1 MATNGVIAAEQQQ
14 PVQVIAEEQVPPA
27 AGPRPRARGYSFG
40 QQLPLPR
47 TRLAISFAW
56 NEVHIPVGTL
66 FRGPVRQ
73 VYACM
78 THSDYEKLLAV
89 AFLLC
94 LTLIRPNFLLV
105 IAAGLISPLF
115 GPVMTSIVGS
125 INGDREFCWMGL
137 KNALIGIAI
146 SAIMGLAVG
155 LVLYGIGHLG
165 LNADLTAEGILYQC
179 NYLSMFVRYNI
190 AILIGAVSI
199 LFFMDLSL
207 FYFARWAISS
217 SLLLPAVRAGVQL
230 GLGLATQMLQPGRHM
245 CGNLFKSYKP
255 QFSDH
260 METEL
265 MMSSLASVV
274 QVAGN
279 LFCITVTGTFLLRW
293 TVHNKRI
300 PVLRNRR

>member
-27 AGPRPRARGYSFG
+27 ADPRPRARGYRFG
-40 QQLPLPR
+40 QQPTLPR
-47 TRLAISFAW
+47 TRLAISVAW

-66 FRGPVRQ
+66 NVRQ

-78 THSDYEKLLAV
+78 TYNDYEMLLVV

-94 LTLIRPNFLLV
+94 LTQILSDCFLV

-115 GPVMTSIVGS
+115 GPVLTSIVGA

-146 SAIMGLAVG
+146 SALMGLAVG

-165 LNADLTAEGILYQC
+165 SNAAHTAEGFLHQRT
-179 NYLSMFVRYNI
+179 YLTMYVRCNI

-199 LFFMDLSL
+199 LFFVNRSL
-207 FYFARWAISS
+207 FYLARCAISS
-217 SLLLPAVRAGVQL
+217 SLLVPAVRAGVLL
-230 GLGLATQMLQPGRHM
+230 GLGLATQMLQPGQHM
-245 CGNLFKSYKP
+245 CESLFKSYKY
-255 QFSDH
+255 QFSNH

-265 MMSSLASVV
+265 IMSSLASFV

-279 LFCITVTGTFLLRW
+279 LFCITATGTVILRW
-293 TVHNKRI
+293 TINNNRI
-300 PVLRNRR
+300 PVVQNRH